1 MESALVSRPLEALLR
16 ILFILVAALVT
27 RFVYRGYKVRRRIR
41 ELQAQGIPTLPHSL
55 LFGHIPILLK
65 FRKHHPEDVHFGI
78 IMKWLVD
85 NCSQWIPDL
94 KHMPPVLY
102 LDIWPVFPDIM
113 MMVFDGSMSAQFT
126 QIRSLP
132 KHHITRTFLEP
143 LTDNLDMTSA
153 DGNQSKVWRSRFN
166 PSFSPRNITMLIPE
180 LIDEIMVFKDLL
192 GKMAGPSGEWGD
204 VFQLEDRTTSLT
216 FDVILRATMDER
228 LHEQINTQGSP
239 LKQALISQIR
249 LMSKVLG
256 VNRILGIKRWPW
268 EAWIRQRNNE
278 ALRKALLGRVE
289 TLIKSPHLADAV
301 SKKKTI
307 LNIALSRTLAE
318 TGGQPPDQQSVDA
331 ILANLKLF
339 LFAGHDTTSSTICWM
354 FKLLQDNPDCLSKLR
369 AELDSVLGKDTS
381 QAASLLRDSPQLLN
395 SLAYINGVVKETLR
409 FYPLAST
416 VRQGEK
422 DLCLI
427 ASGSDLRYPTEG
439 AAIHDVPSVI
449 QLDEHVWPRAN
460 EFLPERWVAAQGDP
474 MHPNKDAWRPFSMG
488 PRNCIGQELA
498 MVEIKLVAALVCR
511 EFDIHEAWDKWDLK
525 QESLKPKETVDGQR
539 LYGCGQT
546 VQHPK
551 DGMPVHVRRLCY

>member
-1 MESALVSRPLEALLR
+1 M
-16 ILFILVAALVT
+16 
-27 RFVYRGYKVRRRIR
+27 
-41 ELQAQGIPTLPHSL
+41 
-55 LFGHIPILLK
+55 
-65 FRKHHPEDVHFGI
+65 
-78 IMKWLVD
+78 
-85 NCSQWIPDL
+85 
-94 KHMPPVLY
+94 
-102 LDIWPVFPDIM
+102 PVF
-113 MMVFDGSMSAQFT
+113 
-126 QIRSLP
+126 IRP
-132 KHHITRTFLEP
+132 
-143 LTDNLDMTSA
+143 
-153 DGNQSKVWRSRFN
+153 SR
-166 PSFSPRNITMLIPE
+166 
-180 LIDEIMVFKDLL
+180 
-192 GKMAGPSGEWGD
+192 
-204 VFQLEDRTTSLT
+204 
-216 FDVILRATMDER
+216 DER

-268 EAWIRQRNNE
+268 EAWTRARNNE

-289 TLIKSPHLADAV
+289 AVIKSPRLSDAV
-301 SKKKTI
+301 SEKKTI

-318 TGGQPPDQQSVDA
+318 TGGETPDQQSVDA

-354 FKLLQDNPDCLSKLR
+354 FKLLQDNSDCLSRLR
-369 AELDSVLGKDTS
+369 AELDGVLGEDAN
-381 QAASLLRDSPQLLN
+381 QAASLLRESPQLLN
-395 SLAYINGVVKETLR
+395 NLAYTNGVVKEALR

-422 DLCLI
+422 DLFLTV
-427 ASGSDLRYPTEG
+427 AGSDMRYPTEG

-460 EFLPERWVAAQGDP
+460 EFLPERWMVAQGHP
-474 MHPNKDAWRPFSMG
+474 LHPNKDAWRPFSMG

-525 QESLKPKETVDGQR
+525 QGSSAPKETVDGQR

-551 DGMPVHVRRLCY
+551 EGMPVHVRRVCS